1 MNEIRCCCSGW
12 LRHTPRRRSSRP
24 TLTTHIALTHKAA
37 YKKRLQQHLKE
48 TRDHKRRVGPRMKQ
62 LGGSAKR
69 GSGVPGVP
77 SVLGEVTGK
86 AAAAAKGQV
95 GAVRAAVTDEQE
107 TYLRNAQEEFR
118 EEHVEIALYNRL
130 EAFATAVGDS
140 DTAKLAKSIR
150 REEERMAKYLD
161 AEIARLVKE
170 LVKARIPRDQ
180 RQGKSARRRSSRAS
194 AKRPVRRPLARQ
206 SVHEEVIWRTTL
218 RRAAQL
224 TAARALANLT
234 ASVRLAM
241 S

>member
-1 MNEIRCCCSGW
+1 MLLQW
-12 LRHTPRRRSSRP
+12 LAETHAKEAE
-24 TLTTHIALTHKAA
+24 LEADLATHIALTHKAA

-48 TRDHKRRVGPRMKQ
+48 TRDHKRRVGSRMKQ

-194 AKRPVRRPLARQ
+194 AKRPSGGR
-206 SVHEEVIWRTTL
+206 S
-218 RRAAQL
+218 RAK
-224 TAARALANLT
+224 
-234 ASVRLAM
+234 ASTKK
-241 S
+241 